1 MPNETIN
8 LGILMRRATSC
19 NVSKEAIQ
27 EYKSRVED
35 AIYDNM
41 LEFENIAGS
50 HNRKTISENHV
61 IEGLGQ
67 YDRKVV
73 KHGER
78 RGIS

>member
-1 MPNETIN
+1 MPNETLN
-8 LGILMRRATSC
+8 LGLLMRNATSC
-19 NVSKEAIQ
+19 NVSKEAVQ

-41 LEFENIAGS
+41 LEFEKIAGS
-50 HNRKTISENHV
+50 HNRKTISEDHV

-73 KHGER
+73 KEE
-78 RGIS
+78 IK

>member
-1 MPNETIN
+1 MSSETIN
-8 LGILMRRATSC
+8 LGLLMRNGTSC
-19 NVSKEAIQ
+19 NVSKDAVQ

-41 LEFENIAGS
+41 LEFEKIAGS
-50 HNRKTISENHV
+50 HNRKIISADHV

-73 KHGER
+73 KEGVKE
-78 RGIS
+78 